1 MMAIH
6 MLITYLRMYIP
17 HVVLLNYTELTY
29 SIQ

>member
-17 HVVLLNYTELTY
+17 HVVLLNYTKLTY
-29 SIQ
+29 PIQ